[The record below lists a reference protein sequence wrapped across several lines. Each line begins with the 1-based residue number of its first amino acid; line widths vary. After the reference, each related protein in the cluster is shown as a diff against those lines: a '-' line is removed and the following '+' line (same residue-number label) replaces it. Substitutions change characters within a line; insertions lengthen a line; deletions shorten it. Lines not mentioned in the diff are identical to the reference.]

1 MTDEKLLTVDE
12 ICHYFGIG
20 RNTTY
25 ELIHSHKLKAFKAG
39 RNWLIPQQSVQH
51 YIQNEL
57 DHSSSDES

>member
-20 RNTTY
+20 RN
-25 ELIHSHKLKAFKAG
+25 
-39 RNWLIPQQSVQH
+39 WLIPQQSVQH

-57 DHSSSDES
+57 DHISSDES